1 MDKKIYKFSEHID
14 YFIIDEK
21 FLDIEELLEHI
32 KDVGEYLTRKIPFAY
47 WDFRIDDI
55 IKENNQYYIRIVFGS
70 YRKEG
75 E

>member
-14 YFIIDEK
+14 YFITEDK
-21 FLDIEELLEHI
+21 FLDIEEILEHI
-32 KDVGEYLTRKIPFAY
+32 KDVGEYLTSKIPFVY